1 MNICVLQN
9 NITINFLLGRKWP
22 IITGGGFGLGMAYAN
37 CQEDLNSTIRR
48 QKSRE
53 CSKPDKEKPAE
64 EKKSS

>member
-1 MNICVLQN
+1 MYYYIN
-9 NITINFLLGRKWP
+9 NFLLGRKWP

-37 CQEDLNSTIRR
+37 CQEDLNSTIRQ

-53 CSKPDKEKPAE
+53 CKSDKEKLHE